1 MPSYN
6 NIEELWNDSDEAL
19 KKALVFGTP
28 LTGNIKPPIIGP
40 LGCDTG
46 STLTDRVN
54 SLAAPQIV
62 RDNSISP
69 PQYLYRSIA
78 ADSLPCP
85 TAINQVFANDSQG
98 LADYVTATGNTLE
111 LKTIPFIY
119 TTDQNLGAAFD
130 PSAVVWPSFQD
141 ATCVVDRNVSG
152 KSLHS
157 NRGYQ
162 LGIIYLDEFGR
173 ATPAL
178 TSLENTVRTSCADS
192 PRLNYAQISIPPTQ
206 LAPKWAT
213 HFRFVIKP
221 TKENYETIYCSQIF
235 ANMVDGS
242 YWFLLEGENVSKDIR
257 SSDVTDNV
265 SAVSALP
272 VVRKKL
278 VSIQRKIA
286 NNQDSVVEGRDI
298 GTVVFPNA
306 DVKFF
311 IVADTLVRAK
321 RRQLDLKRL
330 GEKKTVDSLIKEI
343 RDRDNY
349 DSQRKI
355 SPLTKAID
363 AIEVNTTNTTIDEQ
377 VNFMVN
383 KVKLLIKEK
392 K

>member
-1 MPSYN
+1 MIIAIDGPAATGKSTSAK
-6 NIEELWNDSDEAL
+6 LVS
-19 KKALVFGTP
+19 KK
-28 LTGNIKPPIIGP
+28 
-40 LGCDTG
+40 LGFTYLDTG
-46 STLTDRVN
+46 AMYRCVTLLVLRNNVEINNQDHLA
-54 SLAAPQIV
+54 SL
-62 RDNSISP
+62 
-69 PQYLYRSIA
+69 
-78 ADSLPCP
+78 
-85 TAINQVFANDSQG
+85 
-98 LADYVTATGNTLE
+98 
-111 LKTIPFIY
+111 LK
-119 TTDQNLGAAFD
+119 N
-130 PSAVVWPSFQD
+130 FQLD
-141 ATCVVDRNVSG
+141 IKKNG
-152 KSLHS
+152 KDHL
-157 NRGYQ
+157 
-162 LGIIYLDEFGR
+162 
-173 ATPAL
+173 
-178 TSLENTVRTSCADS
+178 
-192 PRLNYAQISIPPTQ
+192 
-206 LAPKWAT
+206 
-213 HFRFVIKP
+213 
-221 TKENYETIYCSQIF
+221 
-235 ANMVDGS
+235 
-242 YWFLLEGENVSKDIR
+242 FLLDGENVSKDIR

-286 NNQDSVVEGRDI
+286 DNQDSVVEGRDI

-330 GEKKTVDSLIKEI
+330 GEDKTIDSLIKEI

>member
-1 MPSYN
+1 MIIAIDGPAATGKST
-6 NIEELWNDSDEAL
+6 SA
-19 KKALVFGTP
+19 KLVSQ
-28 LTGNIKPPIIGP
+28 K
-40 LGCDTG
+40 LGFTYLDTG
-46 STLTDRVN
+46 AMYRCVTLLVLRNNVEINNQDHLA
-54 SLAAPQIV
+54 SLIK
-62 RDNSISP
+62 N
-69 PQYLYRSIA
+69 
-78 ADSLPCP
+78 
-85 TAINQVFANDSQG
+85 
-98 LADYVTATGNTLE
+98 
-111 LKTIPFIY
+111 
-119 TTDQNLGAAFD
+119 
-130 PSAVVWPSFQD
+130 FQLD
-141 ATCVVDRNVSG
+141 IKKNG
-152 KSLHS
+152 KDHL
-157 NRGYQ
+157 
-162 LGIIYLDEFGR
+162 
-173 ATPAL
+173 
-178 TSLENTVRTSCADS
+178 
-192 PRLNYAQISIPPTQ
+192 
-206 LAPKWAT
+206 
-213 HFRFVIKP
+213 
-221 TKENYETIYCSQIF
+221 
-235 ANMVDGS
+235 
-242 YWFLLEGENVSKDIR
+242 FLLDGENVSKEIR

-286 NNQDSVVEGRDI
+286 DNQDSVVEGRDI

-330 GEKKTVDSLIKEI
+330 GEKKTIDSLIKEI

>member
-1 MPSYN
+1 MIIAIDGPAATGKST
-6 NIEELWNDSDEAL
+6 SA
-19 KKALVFGTP
+19 KLVSQ
-28 LTGNIKPPIIGP
+28 K
-40 LGCDTG
+40 LGFTYLDTG
-46 STLTDRVN
+46 AMYRCVTLLVLRNNVEIKNQDHLA
-54 SLAAPQIV
+54 SLL
-62 RDNSISP
+62 N
-69 PQYLYRSIA
+69 
-78 ADSLPCP
+78 
-85 TAINQVFANDSQG
+85 N
-98 LADYVTATGNTLE
+98 
-111 LKTIPFIY
+111 
-119 TTDQNLGAAFD
+119 
-130 PSAVVWPSFQD
+130 FQLD
-141 ATCVVDRNVSG
+141 IKKNG
-152 KSLHS
+152 KDHL
-157 NRGYQ
+157 
-162 LGIIYLDEFGR
+162 
-173 ATPAL
+173 
-178 TSLENTVRTSCADS
+178 
-192 PRLNYAQISIPPTQ
+192 
-206 LAPKWAT
+206 
-213 HFRFVIKP
+213 
-221 TKENYETIYCSQIF
+221 
-235 ANMVDGS
+235 
-242 YWFLLEGENVSKDIR
+242 FLLDGEDVSKDIR

-286 NNQDSVVEGRDI
+286 DNQDAVVEGRDI

-330 GEKKTVDSLIKEI
+330 GEKKTIDSLIKEI

>member
-1 MPSYN
+1 MIIAIDGPAATGKST
-6 NIEELWNDSDEAL
+6 SA
-19 KKALVFGTP
+19 KLVSQ
-28 LTGNIKPPIIGP
+28 K
-40 LGCDTG
+40 LGFTYLDTG
-46 STLTDRVN
+46 AMYRCVTLLVLRNNVEINNQDHLA
-54 SLAAPQIV
+54 SL
-62 RDNSISP
+62 
-69 PQYLYRSIA
+69 
-78 ADSLPCP
+78 
-85 TAINQVFANDSQG
+85 
-98 LADYVTATGNTLE
+98 
-111 LKTIPFIY
+111 LK
-119 TTDQNLGAAFD
+119 N
-130 PSAVVWPSFQD
+130 FQLD
-141 ATCVVDRNVSG
+141 IKKNG
-152 KSLHS
+152 KDHL
-157 NRGYQ
+157 
-162 LGIIYLDEFGR
+162 
-173 ATPAL
+173 
-178 TSLENTVRTSCADS
+178 
-192 PRLNYAQISIPPTQ
+192 
-206 LAPKWAT
+206 
-213 HFRFVIKP
+213 
-221 TKENYETIYCSQIF
+221 
-235 ANMVDGS
+235 
-242 YWFLLEGENVSKDIR
+242 FLLEGENVSKDIR

-286 NNQDSVVEGRDI
+286 DNQDSVVEGRDI

-330 GEKKTVDSLIKEI
+330 GEKKTIDSLIKEI

-392 K
+392 NKYE

>member
-1 MPSYN
+1 MIIAIDGPAATGKSTSAKLVSQKLGFTYLDTGAMYRCVTLLVLRN
-6 NIEELWNDSDEAL
+6 NIEINNQDHLASLL
-19 KKALVFGTP
+19 KNFQLD
-28 LTGNIKPPIIGP
+28 IKK
-40 LGCDTG
+40 
-46 STLTDRVN
+46 N
-54 SLAAPQIV
+54 
-62 RDNSISP
+62 
-69 PQYLYRSIA
+69 
-78 ADSLPCP
+78 
-85 TAINQVFANDSQG
+85 
-98 LADYVTATGNTLE
+98 
-111 LKTIPFIY
+111 
-119 TTDQNLGAAFD
+119 
-130 PSAVVWPSFQD
+130 
-141 ATCVVDRNVSG
+141 G
-152 KSLHS
+152 KDHL
-157 NRGYQ
+157 
-162 LGIIYLDEFGR
+162 
-173 ATPAL
+173 
-178 TSLENTVRTSCADS
+178 
-192 PRLNYAQISIPPTQ
+192 
-206 LAPKWAT
+206 
-213 HFRFVIKP
+213 
-221 TKENYETIYCSQIF
+221 
-235 ANMVDGS
+235 
-242 YWFLLEGENVSKDIR
+242 FLLDGENVSKDIR

-286 NNQDSVVEGRDI
+286 DNQDSVVEGRDI

-330 GEKKTVDSLIKEI
+330 GEDKTIDSLIKEI

>member
-1 MPSYN
+1 MIIAIDGPAATGKST
-6 NIEELWNDSDEAL
+6 SA
-19 KKALVFGTP
+19 KLVSQ
-28 LTGNIKPPIIGP
+28 K
-40 LGCDTG
+40 LGFTYLDTG
-46 STLTDRVN
+46 AMYRCVTLLVLRNNVEIKNQDYLA
-54 SLAAPQIV
+54 SLL
-62 RDNSISP
+62 N
-69 PQYLYRSIA
+69 
-78 ADSLPCP
+78 
-85 TAINQVFANDSQG
+85 N
-98 LADYVTATGNTLE
+98 
-111 LKTIPFIY
+111 
-119 TTDQNLGAAFD
+119 
-130 PSAVVWPSFQD
+130 FQLD
-141 ATCVVDRNVSG
+141 IKKNG
-152 KSLHS
+152 KDHL
-157 NRGYQ
+157 
-162 LGIIYLDEFGR
+162 
-173 ATPAL
+173 
-178 TSLENTVRTSCADS
+178 
-192 PRLNYAQISIPPTQ
+192 
-206 LAPKWAT
+206 
-213 HFRFVIKP
+213 
-221 TKENYETIYCSQIF
+221 
-235 ANMVDGS
+235 
-242 YWFLLEGENVSKDIR
+242 FLLDGEDVSKEIR

-286 NNQDSVVEGRDI
+286 DNQDSVVEGRDI

-330 GEKKTVDSLIKEI
+330 GEKKTIDSLIKEI

>member
-1 MPSYN
+1 MIIAIDGPAATGKST
-6 NIEELWNDSDEAL
+6 SA
-19 KKALVFGTP
+19 KLVSQ
-28 LTGNIKPPIIGP
+28 K
-40 LGCDTG
+40 LGFTYLDTG
-46 STLTDRVN
+46 AMYRCVTLLVLRNNVEINNQDHLA
-54 SLAAPQIV
+54 SL
-62 RDNSISP
+62 
-69 PQYLYRSIA
+69 
-78 ADSLPCP
+78 
-85 TAINQVFANDSQG
+85 
-98 LADYVTATGNTLE
+98 
-111 LKTIPFIY
+111 LK
-119 TTDQNLGAAFD
+119 N
-130 PSAVVWPSFQD
+130 FQLD
-141 ATCVVDRNVSG
+141 IKKNG
-152 KSLHS
+152 KDHL
-157 NRGYQ
+157 
-162 LGIIYLDEFGR
+162 
-173 ATPAL
+173 
-178 TSLENTVRTSCADS
+178 
-192 PRLNYAQISIPPTQ
+192 
-206 LAPKWAT
+206 
-213 HFRFVIKP
+213 
-221 TKENYETIYCSQIF
+221 
-235 ANMVDGS
+235 
-242 YWFLLEGENVSKDIR
+242 FLLDGENVSKDIR

-265 SAVSALP
+265 SAVSSLS

-286 NNQDSVVEGRDI
+286 DNQDSVVEGRDI

-330 GEKKTVDSLIKEI
+330 GEKKTIDSLIKEI